1 MTKPAAHIELLNQV
15 QSMVIEFANR
25 NGISLQ
31 DQFGS
36 IEAFKKFVVGLTFKQ
51 LVEGGVPTKQA
62 YDAVFG
68 DNSYESMFEQ
78 TWAAAGR

>member
-1 MTKPAAHIELLNQV
+1 MKKPAAHVELLNQV
-15 QSMVIEFANR
+15 QSMVIDFANR
-25 NGISLQ
+25 SGISLQ

-36 IEAFKKFVVGLTFKQ
+36 VEAFKKFVVGLTFKQ

>member
-1 MTKPAAHIELLNQV
+1 MTKPAANIELLNQV
-15 QSMVIEFANR
+15 QAMVIDFANR

-36 IEAFKKFVVGLTFKQ
+36 VEAFKKFVVAMTFKQ
-51 LVEGGVPTKQA
+51 LVEAGATVSDA
-62 YDAVFG
+62 YNAVFG
-68 DNSYESMFEQ
+68 DNSYEDMFER

>member
-1 MTKPAAHIELLNQV
+1 MAKQAAHIELLNSV
-15 QSMVIEFANR
+15 QAMVIAFANK

-36 IEAFKKFVVGLTFKQ
+36 AEAFKKFVVALTFKQ
-51 LVEGGVPTKQA
+51 LVEGGLEVSKA

-68 DNSYESMFEQ
+68 NNAFEALFEK
-78 TWAAAGR
+78 TWAEAGR